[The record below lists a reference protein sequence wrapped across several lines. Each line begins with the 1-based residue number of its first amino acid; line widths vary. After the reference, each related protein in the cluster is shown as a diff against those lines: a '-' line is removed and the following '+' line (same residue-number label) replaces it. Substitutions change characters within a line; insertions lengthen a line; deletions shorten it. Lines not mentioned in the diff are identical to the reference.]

1 MPQIKLLV
9 YECYIQSY
17 RLPVKNP
24 FNFRRTFIC
33 GCRNEIHEMLVVI
46 CIICQRHMMLE
57 NVGNTP
63 QKCQCV
69 DVATHRIYAFCKNI
83 PRKHFSNGIFNFKIF
98 ILKNYLQFLA
108 VDPFSCLVDIVYK

>member
-1 MPQIKLLV
+1 MMPQIKLLV

-24 FNFRRTFIC
+24 VNFRRAFIC
-33 GCRNEIHEMLVVI
+33 GCGNEIHEMLVVI

-69 DVATHRIYAFCKNI
+69 DVATHRIYAFCKI
-83 PRKHFSNGIFNFKIF
+83 VQGVLKLKVKKSVYRGSIFQMEFL
-98 ILKNYLQFLA
+98 ILRYLF
-108 VDPFSCLVDIVYK
+108 